1 MPDFGQILGIEGTA
15 WNLSAALFDTD
26 LISLASRPYSPA
38 QGGIHPREAAQHHA
52 SVMNELLGAVLTDP
66 DKITGVAFSQGP
78 GLGPCLRTVATAARS
93 LALALDVPL
102 VGVNHCVAHVEIGCF
117 ATGCKDPIVL
127 YASGANTQVIG
138 YLNGR
143 YRIFGET
150 LDVGIGNALDKFAR
164 AKNFPH
170 PGGPHIESLAKNGSY
185 IELPYTVKGMD
196 LAFSGLMSAAK
207 DHKEPLPDVCYS
219 LQETA
224 FAMCVEVTERA
235 MSLAGKNQVLLVG
248 GVGANRRL
256 QEMLRIMCEERGA
269 EFFVP
274 ENKYLGDNGAMI
286 AYTGKLMLESGVSLP
301 VESSQVNPSFRSD
314 EVEVTWKH
322 DVTSAERASH
332 SVQGDQKRG
341 AEAIV
346 TMAGGV
352 AEKRR
357 VSKRYRVPALDK
369 RLIAERTRA
378 EARLLHMARKAGVPT
393 PVIKD
398 ITPDTIVMDMI
409 QGTLLTHDLTEL
421 NLNEAGRMVGK
432 LHAAGLM
439 HGDLTTSNMIIREGD
454 RKCVLID
461 FGLAQVTQEIE
472 QRGVDLHVLYQT
484 LESTAPDRSGGL
496 KAAFEAGYAETFGN
510 AADTIAREHEIE
522 LRGRYL

>member
-26 LISLASRPYSPA
+26 LVTLASRPYSPA

-52 SVMNELLGAVLTDP
+52 SVMSELLGTVLREP

-93 LALALDVPL
+93 LALTLNVPL

-164 AKNFPH
+164 AKSFPH
-170 PGGPHIESLAKNGSY
+170 PGGPHIEAQAKQGSY

-207 DHKEPLPDVCYS
+207 DHKAPLPDVCYS

-235 MSLAGKNQVLLVG
+235 LSLAGKNEVLLVG

-256 QEMLRIMCEERGA
+256 QEMLRTMCEERGA
-269 EFFVP
+269 AFYVP
-274 ENKYLGDNGAMI
+274 EQKYLGDNGAMI

-301 VESSQVNPSFRSD
+301 IESSQVNPPFRSD

-322 DVTSAERASH
+322 ETISTEQAAHASNG
-332 SVQGDQKRG
+332 SQRQG

-346 TMAGGV
+346 TFRDGI

-369 RLIAERTRA
+369 RLITERTRA
-378 EARLLHMARKAGVPT
+378 EARLIHTARKAGVPT
-393 PVIKD
+393 PVIRD
-398 ITPDTIVMDMI
+398 ITSDTIIMEQV
-409 QGTLLTHDLTEL
+409 QGTLLTHDLTEE
-421 NLNEAGRMVGK
+421 NLIEAGRMVGK
-432 LHAAGLM
+432 LHAAGIM
-439 HGDLTTSNMIIREGD
+439 HGDLTTSNLIVREGD

-472 QRGVDLHVLYQT
+472 QRGVDIHVLYQT
-484 LESTAPDRSGGL
+484 LESTAPDNADAL
-496 KAAFEAGYAETFGN
+496 KAAFNEGYAATFPG
-510 AADTIAREHEIE
+510 AGEVIIREHDIVM
-522 LRGRYL
+522 RGRYH